1 MPRVKKIPKD
11 VTPGKRGVGHAIK
24 KVKNRPKKSSAAGSE
39 KTAVKAK
46 KKTTSDEEEDKRSVF
61 EDPDSYLYFSI
72 PNLEQP
78 FKSRYRYLR
87 YRYGTVPHRYG
98 TGTVPYRYCS
108 LLLKISFNCPV
119 MVTTGTV
126 SEPDSLWVGR

>member
-87 YRYGTVPHRYG
+87 YRYGTVP
-98 TGTVPYRYCS
+98 YRYCS

-126 SEPDSLWVGR
+126 PYQNRIHYG

>member
-46 KKTTSDEEEDKRSVF
+46 KTTTSDEEEGKRSVF

-98 TGTVPYRYCS
+98 TVPVLFPSFKNKFYLSCHGNYRYCTRTAF
-108 LLLKISFNCPV
+108 I
-119 MVTTGTV
+119 M
-126 SEPDSLWVGR
+126 GR